1 MLDMQKILE
10 QVDRYFEENKGE
22 EAESLMQ
29 QAAAQAVQEGDHS
42 GLLQLLNEL
51 LGYYRETGQEE
62 SALTMAGQAI
72 AQAELM
78 GLQGTI
84 PYATTLLNVA
94 SAYRVFGRLEESMGY
109 DLQVQTLYHEL

>member
-22 EAESLMQ
+22 EAENLMQ

-51 LGYYRETGQEE
+51 LGYYRETGQE
-62 SALTMAGQAI
+62 
-72 AQAELM
+72 
-78 GLQGTI
+78 
-84 PYATTLLNVA
+84 
-94 SAYRVFGRLEESMGY
+94 
-109 DLQVQTLYHEL
+109 